1 MGSNVLR
8 TIEALHSIHGQLQP
22 KLDKARYK
30 AEAGLSRRG
39 YMRGTT
45 VRSSV
50 EDFPGVSAEEL
61 EEKEGLTGEYT
72 SRKGRSGWMDK
83 YMNGSAGTPVV
94 GVVDD
99 SDEPSSDEQDDKLR
113 SEKAVN
119 ANLPARQVDS
129 FSNPLQ
135 CLPRNVFDDS
145 PERDGGDEDAGRE
158 LENSSLQRGWT
169 PF

>member
-1 MGSNVLR
+1 
-8 TIEALHSIHGQLQP
+8 
-22 KLDKARYK
+22 
-30 AEAGLSRRG
+30 
-39 YMRGTT
+39 MRGT

-50 EDFPGVSAEEL
+50 EDFHRVAAEEL

-83 YMNGSAGTPVV
+83 YRNGSAGTPV
-94 GVVDD
+94 GSWEPPEVVDD
-99 SDEPSSDEQDDKLR
+99 SDEPSSDEQDKLR

-119 ANLPARQVDS
+119 ANLPAREVDS
-129 FSNPLQ
+129 FSNSQ
-135 CLPRNVFDDS
+135 QRLPRNVFDDS
-145 PERDGGDEDAGRE
+145 PEPDGEDEDAGRLSRE

>member
-1 MGSNVLR
+1 MGSNVQR

-39 YMRGTT
+39 YMRGT

-50 EDFPGVSAEEL
+50 EDFPGAAAEEL

-83 YMNGSAGTPVV
+83 YMNGSAGTPV

-99 SDEPSSDEQDDKLR
+99 SDEPSSDEQDKLR

-119 ANLPARQVDS
+119 ANLPDRQVDS
-129 FSNPLQ
+129 FSNPQ
-135 CLPRNVFDDS
+135 QRLPRNVFYDS
-145 PERDGGDEDAGRE
+145 PERDGEDEDVGRLSRE